1 MTEERLKMINKIAEE
16 MKSISEVVNKIKE
29 GFEVDVRLK
38 FIRTIE
44 SFSVY
49 PYLSEAQRSEIEELV
64 ILSPQK
70 TSTKVINTLSLKVL
84 TISAVR
90 FVIER
95 CMKMKVVRWL
105 FLHTKICRRI
115 RCQKN
120 Y

>member
-29 GFEVDVRLK
+29 GFEIDVRLK

-64 ILSPQK
+64 K
-70 TSTKVINTLSLKVL
+70 K
-84 TISAVR
+84 
-90 FVIER
+90 
-95 CMKMKVVRWL
+95 C
-105 FLHTKICRRI
+105 I
-115 RCQKN
+115 RKN
-120 Y
+120 LEDYRKEFEKL

>member
-29 GFEVDVRLK
+29 CFEIDVRLK

-64 ILSPQK
+64 KKCI
-70 TSTKVINTLSLKVL
+70 I
-84 TISAVR
+84 
-90 FVIER
+90 
-95 CMKMKVVRWL
+95 
-105 FLHTKICRRI
+105 
-115 RCQKN
+115 KN
-120 Y
+120 LEDYRKEFEKL

>member
-29 GFEVDVRLK
+29 GFEIDVRLK

-64 ILSPQK
+64 K
-70 TSTKVINTLSLKVL
+70 K
-84 TISAVR
+84 
-90 FVIER
+90 
-95 CMKMKVVRWL
+95 C
-105 FLHTKICRRI
+105 I
-115 RCQKN
+115 RKN
-120 Y
+120 LEDYRKEFEEL